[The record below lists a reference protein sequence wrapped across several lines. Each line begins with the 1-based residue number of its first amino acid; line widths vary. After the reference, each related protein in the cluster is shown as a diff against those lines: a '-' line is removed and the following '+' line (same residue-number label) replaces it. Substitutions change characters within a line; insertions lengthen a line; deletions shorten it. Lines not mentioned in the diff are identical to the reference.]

1 MALKRKKKKKKSP
14 GKVRSQDQQ
23 RWSQRWTLPDPPLD
37 PSSFGAHPAPS
48 LCPKPRLTLSTWHRA
63 QLWPRDGEGPPL
75 ARAEGPN
82 KAWSSEVSMKL
93 ATEELGLDV
102 PSLMEDTQGSS
113 RNGFLQSWEGPWGRL
128 GPTFPL
134 TAGESEASRDWSVVT
149 SRSSNRG
156 TPGRITRGAYHAHLL
171 LLQAP
176 LDSQES
182 EVLSNAASSG
192 LVFEQK
198 CTPPSLGGR
207 GLEAEKVDWQK
218 SSFRGDRGALE
229 SCLPPKERAS
239 SFPAEANIRCRMNGG
254 GGAGSGRA
262 AEKLS
267 FKAGG
272 QRAPA

>member
-1 MALKRKKKKKKSP
+1 M
-14 GKVRSQDQQ
+14 
-23 RWSQRWTLPDPPLD
+23 
-37 PSSFGAHPAPS
+37 
-48 LCPKPRLTLSTWHRA
+48 
-63 QLWPRDGEGPPL
+63 
-75 ARAEGPN
+75 ARAEGPS

-149 SRSSNRG
+149 SRSSNRR
-156 TPGRITRGAYHAHLL
+156 TPGRITRGAYHTHLL
-171 LLQAP
+171 LLKAP

-182 EVLSNAASSG
+182 EVLSSAASSG

-239 SFPAEANIRCRMNGG
+239 SFPAEANIRCGMNGG
-254 GGAGSGRA
+254 GGRALGERLRSCHSRPGASGFLPDIPEPPSLLPRPPPPPPLWPLRCPNRLFPDPIKTVFGA
-262 AEKLS
+262 RLK
-267 FKAGG
+267 
-272 QRAPA
+272 